1 MIFIVFHLH
10 GLLEWSK
17 EHRRVLSPRLLYC
30 VLTESIPVC
39 LYRLQFDGGSN
50 APFEV
55 GMWNFFKDCYKGSVR
70 VFENVSDK
78 SNTC

>member
-1 MIFIVFHLH
+1 MLLITYNFSSFLLYNMIFIVFHLH

-55 GMWNFFKDCYKGSVR
+55 GM
-70 VFENVSDK
+70 
-78 SNTC
+78 

>member
-1 MIFIVFHLH
+1 MILIVFDLH

-17 EHRRVLSPRLLYC
+17 EHRRVLSPRLLYY

-39 LYRLQFDGGSN
+39 LYRLRFDGGSN

-55 GMWNFFKDCYKGSVR
+55 GM
-70 VFENVSDK
+70 
-78 SNTC
+78 